1 MFTCIQWGASS
12 FAPRIY
18 SSRQDEYYVLV
29 PGYLPPELGCRS
41 SGGMDGTC
49 SLVALQH
56 KVWIFNAGK
65 ILLDYDLSS
74 CRAVQEYFRARSISH
89 WEDLIVY

>member
-1 MFTCIQWGASS
+1 
-12 FAPRIY
+12 
-18 SSRQDEYYVLV
+18 
-29 PGYLPPELGCRS
+29 
-41 SGGMDGTC
+41 MDGTC

-74 CRAVQEYFRARSISH
+74 RRAVQEYFRARSICH
-89 WEDLIVY
+89 WEDFNRVLVFWIGHLTDGNPEGVCKYTSIRYSTGCDCDLMPFGSSGTN